1 MREGST
7 QLLTRRVVRRL
18 SQTLGDDMKK
28 SLVLLLTI
36 LITSCDLTSGT
47 DVEERMRANALSR
60 ASSDCGAAGSCRV
73 SIVKNEADWVVTI
86 SPTLLGIS
94 GDPQFNS
101 GAVHHYRY
109 DASGTF
115 VEETSD

>member
-1 MREGST
+1 MR
-7 QLLTRRVVRRL
+7 
-18 SQTLGDDMKK
+18 K
-28 SLVLLLTI
+28 SVILLLTI
-36 LITSCDLTSGT
+36 LITSCDLSSGSGVK
-47 DVEERMRANALSR
+47 DRMRADALSH
-60 ASSDCGAAGSCRV
+60 ASSDCNPAQSCNV
-73 SIVKNEADWVVTI
+73 SIVKNDADWVVTV
-86 SPTLLGIS
+86 SPTLLGNS